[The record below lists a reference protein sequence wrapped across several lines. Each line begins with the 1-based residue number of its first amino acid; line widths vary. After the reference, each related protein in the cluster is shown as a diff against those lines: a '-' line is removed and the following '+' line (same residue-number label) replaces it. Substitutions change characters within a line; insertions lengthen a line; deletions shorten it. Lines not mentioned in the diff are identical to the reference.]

1 MARIQVPQK
10 MAQRLYEKNANSC
23 CVCKRTGIGLN
34 LHHIDGDS
42 SNTVEENLAVLCI
55 NEHEKLNILIIKGL
69 KVQK

>member
-1 MARIQVPQK
+1 M
-10 MAQRLYEKNANSC
+10 
-23 CVCKRTGIGLN
+23 CKRTGIGLN